1 VLSSLSPFPFPGSPR
16 PAPLCCAGWFRRVA
30 CLDQISPS
38 LPGSRLPPSP
48 FHLRL
53 AERDLGTAARCHGG
67 GQRPHRHAR
76 GAHGNTSA
84 TSLSSIMQYR
94 SPSTHSPIIRCSL
107 SAAHEPGHR
116 AAVRHLHPR
125 HHGVGEVH
133 LRPRDLPAEQ
143 RRHHRH
149 GHAHAAAPTAHHRR
163 LRPHEPQHQDPRP
176 QRFGLA
182 ASTYR
187 PHLL

>member
-1 VLSSLSPFPFPGSPR
+1 VLSLLFPFP
-16 PAPLCCAGWFRRVA
+16 APLVGSVA
-30 CLDQISPS
+30 APPQIRSLPLLHRAEAPRDAASALSPS
-38 LPGSRLPPSP
+38 RSRLAGRY
-48 FHLRL
+48 LV
-53 AERDLGTAARCHGG
+53 TAARRHGG
-67 GQRPHRHAR
+67 GQRTHRHAR
-76 GAHGNTSA
+76 GAHGNTPA
-84 TSLSSIMQYR
+84 TSLSSLADLPPLI
-94 SPSTHSPIIRCSL
+94 HSLIIRCLS
-107 SAAHEPGHR
+107 SAAHQPGHR

-149 GHAHAAAPTAHHRR
+149 GHAHAAAPTPHHRR

-182 ASTYR
+182 LPTARTS
-187 PHLL
+187 